1 MAALSSNDRGKVR
14 TQSDLLKKLKSI
26 AKEAQDAK
34 AANEVAGEE
43 EEEEE
48 EGDASASVASLFSDL
63 RVEKKSA
70 RSQVAERKLREEQ
83 LKNLS
88 NEQRSF
94 LEKRARMRREQSG
107 AR

>member
-14 TQSDLLKKLKSI
+14 TQSDLRNKRKSI
-26 AKEAQDAK
+26 ASEAQDAK
-34 AANEVAGEE
+34 AANEVAGE

>member
-48 EGDASASVASLFSDL
+48 GDASASVASLFSDL

-88 NEQRSF
+88 HEQRSF

>member
-34 AANEVAGEE
+34 AANEVAGE

>member
-34 AANEVAGEE
+34 AANEVAG
-43 EEEEE
+43 EE

>member
-48 EGDASASVASLFSDL
+48 GDASASGASLFSDL

>member
-1 MAALSSNDRGKVR
+1 MSSNDRGKVR

-34 AANEVAGEE
+34 AANEVAG
-43 EEEEE
+43 EEEE

>member
-1 MAALSSNDRGKVR
+1 MSSNDRGKVR

-34 AANEVAGEE
+34 AANEVAGE

-94 LEKRARMRREQSG
+94 LEKRARMRREQIG

>member
-48 EGDASASVASLFSDL
+48 GDASASVASLFSDR

>member
-1 MAALSSNDRGKVR
+1 MSSNDRGKVR

-34 AANEVAGEE
+34 AANEVAG
-43 EEEEE
+43 EEE

>member
-1 MAALSSNDRGKVR
+1 MSSNDRGKVR

-34 AANEVAGEE
+34 AANEVAGE

-94 LEKRARMRREQSG
+94 LEKRARMRREHSG